1 MFGLIV
7 IGFISIG
14 LVFMPKHRR
23 EGFIGIGLLFFTG
36 FLILGMNIIIA
47 ISLRSE
53 IAEKAEFG
61 LKSDPKVLVNGQITS
76 VDSKQLLADLTK
88 INGWYFTN
96 KSNPETEFLISI
108 ISQEDTLDVILKR
121 DSKNVEEY
129 WTYLPKYN
137 YELELDL
144 LQTKTLNGLVGKK

>member
-1 MFGLIV
+1 MSGLFV
-7 IGFISIG
+7 IGFISFG
-14 LVFMPKHRR
+14 LLFRPNHRR
-23 EGFIGIGLLFFTG
+23 KGLIGIGLLFFTG
-36 FLILGMNIIIA
+36 FIILGMNFIIA

-53 IAEKAEFG
+53 IAKKAELG
-61 LKSDPKVLVNGQITS
+61 LETDSKVFINGQITN

-96 KSNPETEFLISI
+96 KSNPETEYLISI
-108 ISQEDTLDVILKR
+108 ISQKDTLEVLLKR
-121 DSKNVEEY
+121 DSKNPEEY

-144 LQTKTLNGLVGKK
+144 LQTKTLNELAGKK

>member
-1 MFGLIV
+1 MFGLFA
-7 IGFISIG
+7 IGFISFG
-14 LVFMPKHRR
+14 LLFSTEYRR
-23 EGFIGIGLLFFTG
+23 KGLIGIGLLFFTG
-36 FLILGMNIIIA
+36 FLILGMNFVIA

-53 IAEKAEFG
+53 IAKKAEFG
-61 LKSDPKVLVNGQITS
+61 LKNDSKVFVNGQITN

-96 KSNPETEFLISI
+96 KSNPETEYLISI
-108 ISQEDTLDVILKR
+108 ISQKDTLDVLLKR
-121 DSKNVEEY
+121 DSKNPEEY

-144 LQTKTLNGLVGKK
+144 LQTKTLNELAGKK